1 MEQFLC
7 VSLAIWI
14 TSFLYTNLV
23 LTAKYSKRLFFINDA
38 IVSPQ
43 FWRGRNKYKHTHK
56 IHVVNSVY
64 SNNENGHVI
73 NRQCEL
79 KEDDYEK
86 VRKIIL
92 EQVKQVKT
100 ENREHVD
107 STNTL
112 IDFLDKYINS
122 VRINK
127 SCSAHKVLDLF
138 SQFVEGF
145 KKYRTFSFSNL
156 HHYDK
161 DFYQWSLDFWS
172 PLIDKEKSQF
182 LGIEN
187 MKKIA
192 KWKEEKHNIFLI
204 GNHHIEADANIIR
217 YFFKNFG
224 YENLSK
230 EIIFIGGHKIRVDP
244 LSKPFTASAN
254 ILCVYSK
261 KYIENPIHLKE
272 EKIAF
277 NIKSLSILQNL
288 LNEGNKI
295 IWFTPSGGRDR
306 KGSDGTI
313 KISPFDPKII
323 QTFYV
328 FAKKSKVKMHFVGLA
343 LNTYNLCQPPDTI
356 DVDEIEKE
364 RTCTFTPI
372 HVNLGEDIFDIY
384 PNMKNEE
391 LCPNMYAY
399 VNKLY
404 EHIAE
409 PRS

>member
-7 VSLAIWI
+7 VSLVIWI
-14 TSFLYTNLV
+14 TSFLYNNLV
-23 LTAKYSKRLFFINDA
+23 LPAKYNKSLFFLNDA
-38 IVSPQ
+38 IISPY
-43 FWRGRNKYKHTHK
+43 FGKGRNKYKNTHK
-56 IHVVNSVY
+56 THLVNPIY
-64 SNNENGHVI
+64 SNNENWHVI
-73 NRQCEL
+73 DRQYEL

-86 VRKIIL
+86 ARKIIL
-92 EQVKQVKT
+92 QQIKQVKT
-100 ENREHVD
+100 ENREQVD

-112 IDFLDKYINS
+112 IGFLDKYINS
-122 VRINK
+122 VKISK

-145 KKYRTFSFSNL
+145 KKYRTFAFSNL
-156 HHYDK
+156 HPYDK
-161 DFYQWSLDFWS
+161 DFYKWSLDFWS

-187 MKKIA
+187 MKKIV
-192 KWKEEKHNIFLI
+192 KWKEEGHNIFLI

-217 YFFKNFG
+217 YFFKIHG
-224 YENLSK
+224 YENISK

-261 KYIENPIHLKE
+261 KYIENPPHLKE

-277 NIKSLSILQNL
+277 NIKSLSVLQNL

-306 KGSDGTI
+306 KSPDGTI

-328 FAKKSKVKMHFVGLA
+328 FAKRTKLKMHFVGLA

-364 RTCTFTPI
+364 RTCSFTPI

-384 PNMKNEE
+384 PNIKNEE
-391 LCPNMYAY
+391 LCPNMYTY

-404 EHIAE
+404 ENITK